1 MSHQHV
7 FMHITTGAKLRSSRF
22 IQIKQKNKI
31 WTSTNGLNYIEITA
45 VKFSPQP
52 EKSLKSLCSI
62 Q

>member
-1 MSHQHV
+1 MSHQRV
-7 FMHITTGAKLRSSRF
+7 FLHITTGAKLCSSRF
-22 IQIKQKNKI
+22 IQIKQKTKI

-52 EKSLKSLCSI
+52 EKFLKSLCGI